1 MSALPSK
8 APPFGLSNT
17 NGKMQ
22 FVRLLVALLVMLLAA
37 TLYTRNKIDAENFAL
52 GKENVHTSEQHRG
65 VTFTGSAIGEI
76 KTIVDRAETCP
87 GGHARR
93 VMWLGNSQ
101 LHTVNQYR
109 RGQHLAPYW
118 LRESAKTPD
127 CFWPNGLSLP
137 NASLQEYL
145 ALTAY
150 VTSATRIDAAVLSLV
165 FDDLRED
172 GLRADFSALMTGPMR
187 ASLAA
192 SEAGRDIL
200 ARFEKDRARAQG
212 GEEENQGL
220 EGFVQKRFEDSL
232 TVALGQF
239 VPLWA
244 ERPNL
249 RALLMTDLYYLRNF
263 VLRIQPTSVRKQ
275 IPARQARNMAA
286 LEATLQQLR
295 NQGIPIILYI
305 APIRQDASLPY
316 DLAEYSRWKQAVAAL
331 AARYDAQLL
340 NLEAIVPAAM
350 WGTYHADDVDFMHFQ
365 GDGHRL
371 LAQALAPAL
380 RKAMGE
386 F

>member
-1 MSALPSK
+1 MSALPFK
-8 APPFGLSNT
+8 ETPFGLSNT

-22 FVRLLVALLVMLLAA
+22 FVRLLVALLVMSLAA
-37 TLYTRNKIDAENFAL
+37 ALYTREKIDAENFAL
-52 GKENVHTSEQHRG
+52 GKENVHATEQYRG
-65 VTFTGSAIGEI
+65 VAFTGSTIDAI
-76 KTIVDRAETCP
+76 KSIVDRDGTCLD
-87 GGHARR
+87 GQAKR

-101 LHTVNQYR
+101 LHTVNQYHH
-109 RGQHLAPYW
+109 GQHLAPYW
-118 LRESAKTPD
+118 VRESAKDPN
-127 CFWPNGLSLP
+127 CFWPHGLSLP
-137 NASLQEYL
+137 NANLQEYL

-172 GLRADFSALMTGPMR
+172 GLRADFSAMMTDPMR
-187 ASLAA
+187 MKLAA
-192 SEAGRDIL
+192 SEVGRDIL
-200 ARFEKDRARAQG
+200 ARFEMDRARAQG
-212 GEEENQGL
+212 GLEENQGL

-232 TVALGQF
+232 TDALGQF

-249 RALLMTDLYYLRNF
+249 RAHLMTDLYYLRNF

-286 LEATLQQLR
+286 LEATLRQLR
-295 NQGIPIILYI
+295 SQGVPIILYI
-305 APIRQDASLPY
+305 APIRQDISLPY
-316 DLAEYSRWKQAVAAL
+316 DLAEYSRWKKSVAAL
-331 AARYDAQLL
+331 AAQYDAQLL
-340 NLEAIVPAAM
+340 NLEAIVPARL

-365 GDGHRL
+365 GEGHRL

-380 RKAMGE
+380 RQAMGE